1 MVKGVALLMVMFTHA
16 CPHCGR
22 KRRLQISLLGHSVSC
37 FQCHKE
43 SIASDR
49 DNESEAMFDT
59 LKAHAELTTA
69 SSSADVPSRL
79 PR

>member
-1 MVKGVALLMVMFTHA
+1 MVMFTHA

-22 KRRLQISLLGHSVSC
+22 KRRLQISLLGHHVAC
-37 FQCHKE
+37 FQCHRE
-43 SIASDR
+43 SVASDR

-59 LKAHAELTTA
+59 VKAHAEVSA
-69 SSSADVPSRL
+69 SPCRPDVPTRL